1 MFWHYLVVIITPA
14 AKFKCSLGY
23 YELPTFIEEVC
34 QGIELYLYFGLFI
47 IVTAQELYVLCLK
60 VNIYSHPTIAAI
72 QFAFSPSWIRKHYGV
87 RLTSVLE
94 QREETERF
102 CSCPALAEL
111 LW

>member
-1 MFWHYLVVIITPA
+1 MTFCIFYGFQDIHGSQVLNSSDVCVKPIFFIRSKLRRFFSYIHIHMFWHYLVVIITPA

-60 VNIYSHPTIAAI
+60 VNI
-72 QFAFSPSWIRKHYGV
+72 
-87 RLTSVLE
+87 
-94 QREETERF
+94 
-102 CSCPALAEL
+102 
-111 LW
+111 